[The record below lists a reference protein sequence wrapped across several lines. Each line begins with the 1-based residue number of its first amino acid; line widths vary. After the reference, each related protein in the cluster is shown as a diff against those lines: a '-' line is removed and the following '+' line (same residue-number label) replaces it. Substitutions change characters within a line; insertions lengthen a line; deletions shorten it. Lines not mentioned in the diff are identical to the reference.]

1 MKMNFEFNKIL
12 SSVITSL
19 IVACLTASASAIIK
33 TNRNEVRINAIEQV
47 VKFEFNHMRE
57 QFKRQNDAL
66 GKITEYLLNK
76 GK

>member
-1 MKMNFEFNKIL
+1 MNFEIGRIL
-12 SSVITSL
+12 SGVITSL

-47 VKFEFNHMRE
+47 VKFEFEHMRE
-57 QFKRQNDAL
+57 QFQRQNDAL
-66 GKITEYLLNK
+66 GKITDHLINK